1 MHWRYESSSLA
12 CVPAQTFF
20 FFPQDAFVPSAALSE
35 VHPRLLV
42 LSLKWLQSDSPC
54 VWMHV
59 LFFGLVSEWYLLP
72 SAPRKLSL
80 SSNWLPRRADS
91 SNRHAGCSSSLL
103 SQFISPQRPLLSLSV
118 SISLFISSSSPQTTR
133 SVIGSSGGK
142 PPPAEETK
150 LLHNLKEGKGGTH
163 SSLDLCFASCFSD
176 FFTVFVVFSPF
187 WLFKCLRAE
196 NTRLLVF
203 LLSSFIP
210 RLSFPAHHSSPSLSL
225 MHTVTVYDTVL

>member
-1 MHWRYESSSLA
+1 
-12 CVPAQTFF
+12 
-20 FFPQDAFVPSAALSE
+20 
-35 VHPRLLV
+35 
-42 LSLKWLQSDSPC
+42 
-54 VWMHV
+54 MHV

-142 PPPAEETK
+142 PPPAERTK

-176 FFTVFVVFSPF
+176 FFTVFVVFSPL

-196 NTRLLVF
+196 NTCLLVF

>member
-1 MHWRYESSSLA
+1 MCPSSD
-12 CVPAQTFF
+12 FF
-20 FFPQDAFVPSAALSE
+20 FFFSSRCFCSLCCPFRSASTTPGSQFKVASVRLTVCGCMFCFSAWFLSGIFS
-35 VHPRLLV
+35 R
-42 LSLKWLQSDSPC
+42 
-54 VWMHV
+54 
-59 LFFGLVSEWYLLP
+59 

-142 PPPAEETK
+142 PPPAERTK
-150 LLHNLKEGKGGTH
+150 LLHNLKEGKGSTH

-176 FFTVFVVFSPF
+176 FFTVFVVFSPL